1 MCSSDIF
8 LGLIA
13 ILFPPIAV
21 WIKRGVCS
29 ADSLINLALCCLG
42 FIPGLLHA
50 WYIIAAYPESD
61 YDSIPQNAQDPEN
74 GTVTYYYVN
83 QPGQGVAPQQQQQ
96 RGYGTNEGMQGQ
108 QPAGG
113 GAQSKPQ
120 QQHPQQQN
128 YTPSAGPSAIVPPSY
143 EQAVR
148 GDNKVQSQE

>member
-21 WIKRGVCS
+21 WIKRGICS

-42 FIPGLLHA
+42 FFPGLLHA
-50 WYIIAAYPESD
+50 WYIIAAYPETD
-61 YDSIPQNAQDPEN
+61 YDSIPQDQDAES

-83 QPGQGVAPQQQQQ
+83 QQGGGAGAQQQQQ
-96 RGYGTNEGMQGQ
+96 RGYGTNDSMQGQ
-108 QPAGG
+108 QVGG
-113 GAQSKPQ
+113 GGQNKPL

-128 YTPSAGPSAIVPPSY
+128 YLPSAGPSAGVPPSY